1 MGRVKEQL
9 LDKDW
14 VSEKQN
20 NIIKEKVAVDTFL
33 YADLFDLNE
42 VSKAKSI
49 EYKLKGEDFCR
60 TICVEDIIEI
70 NGVCIKY
77 KVQIHSL
84 LEDKTPK
91 LRVVP
96 FSSILYIDYIY
107 D

>member
-14 VSEKQN
+14 ISEKQN
-20 NIIKEKVAVDTFL
+20 NIMKEKMEVDTFL

-49 EYKLKGEDFCR
+49 EFKLKGEDFSR
-60 TICVEDIIEI
+60 TICTKDIIEI

-77 KVQIHSL
+77 KVQPHSL
-84 LEDKTPK
+84 LEYKAPK

-96 FSSILYIDYIY
+96 FSNILYIDYIY
-107 D
+107 N